1 MSQQQTF
8 DDGARPD
15 VEGQSV
21 GSLVS
26 GLTSDL
32 STLMRQELE
41 LAKVELRQEATKTG
55 KAAGLFGGAGLAGWM
70 VALFASM
77 ALMWTLGAA
86 MPLGWAALIVTVLW
100 AIAAAVMFTQARAKM
115 RAVRPVPEQTVQTL
129 KEDVQWAKNQ
139 KS

>member
-1 MSQQQTF
+1 MSQSQTF
-8 DDGARPD
+8 GDGRPD
-15 VEGQSV
+15 VENQSV

-70 VALFASM
+70 VALFSSL
-77 ALMWTLGAA
+77 ALMWGLGEV
-86 MPLGWAALIVTVLW
+86 MPLGWAALIVAVLW
-100 AIAAAVMFTQARAKM
+100 AIVAAVMFVQGRAKM
-115 RAVRPVPEQTVQTL
+115 REVRPVPETVRSL

>member
-1 MSQQQTF
+1 MSQSQTF
-8 DDGARPD
+8 GDDRPD

-41 LAKVELRQEATKTG
+41 LAKVELKQEAAKTG

-70 VALFASM
+70 VALFASL
-77 ALMWTLGAA
+77 ALMWALGEV

-100 AIAAAVMFTQARAKM
+100 AIAGAVMFVQGRAKM
-115 RAVRPVPEQTVQTL
+115 RAINPVPEQTKQTL
-129 KEDVQWAKNQ
+129 KEDVQWAKNR